1 MADRKPVA
9 DSHQIS
15 FGRELIRK
23 GTHMGALV
31 IPGGY
36 YLLQLDKLEM
46 LAVMMPIAGA
56 MVLIDVARLR
66 GWWLWRAVARPV
78 IGPLIRHHE
87 SAGDFIGATYIL
99 LSVCLT
105 VALYDKPIAIAAL
118 VFIMVGDTL
127 AALVGRKFGRHRWGR
142 KSLEGSLACLV
153 STVSVALFLPGLA
166 LNVALAGAE
175 ELVDGAYEGASFINE
190 LFDECWTIV
199 TCPVI
204 DEICDNGCDDDFDG
218 YTDLD
223 DSDCLI

>member
-15 FGRELIRK
+15 FSRELIRK

-118 VFIMVGDTL
+118 VFIMVGDTF

-166 LNVALAGAE
+166 LEVALAGA
-175 ELVDGAYEGASFINE
+175 VVATVVEGLPLKIDDNTSVPILSG
-190 LFDECWTIV
+190 LFMTLLSRLPAI
-199 TCPVI
+199 
-204 DEICDNGCDDDFDG
+204 G
-218 YTDLD
+218 
-223 DSDCLI
+223 